1 MRGVSISQANRGQ
14 AFEDL
19 VNYTNEQYR
28 QKKIALIHKRP
39 TPIKALKTKGFK
51 VLSGV
56 FESKSTVD
64 YDGVYKGKA
73 IYFEAKS
80 TREKT
85 RFDLSNISNHQ
96 MEHLEEAEGNGAICF
111 FLIEFASHHETYFV
125 PYSLIKH
132 YKFHASLGGS
142 KSIPYGDFEVYA
154 YEVKKTN
161 RGLLDYLVHVD
172 RMMGLEG
179 TDGRL
184 SRMQG

>member
-1 MRGVSISQANRGQ
+1 MNRAKVSLANRGQ

-19 VNYTNEQYR
+19 VNFTNEQYR
-28 QKKIALIHKRP
+28 KQKIALIHKRP
-39 TPIKALKTKGFK
+39 TPIKALKTKGCK

-85 RFDLSNISNHQ
+85 RFDLSNISDHQ
-96 MEHLEEAEGNGAICF
+96 MDHLEEAEGNGAICF
-111 FLIEFASHHETYFV
+111 FLIEFSAHQETYFV
-125 PYSLIKH
+125 PFSLIKH

-154 YEVKKTN
+154 YEVTRTQ

-172 RMMGLEG
+172 RIIG
-179 TDGRL
+179 
-184 SRMQG
+184 